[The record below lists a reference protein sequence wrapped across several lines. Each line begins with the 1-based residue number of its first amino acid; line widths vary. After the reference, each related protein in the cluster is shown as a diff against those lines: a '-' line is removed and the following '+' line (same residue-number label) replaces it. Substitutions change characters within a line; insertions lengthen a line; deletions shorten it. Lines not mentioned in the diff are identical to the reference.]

1 MSDIVQ
7 SFDRVRFRLPGPNLD
22 HRSLRVVDINEK
34 EEVKELLKTCMERA
48 ITLKVPLIAD
58 ISEAENWYE
67 CK

>member
-1 MSDIVQ
+1 MMIEA
-7 SFDRVRFRLPGPNLD
+7 
-22 HRSLRVVDINEK
+22 DINEK
-34 EEVKELLKTCMERA
+34 EEVKQLLKKCMEGA